1 MENTYIA
8 TQKFLRMSPRK
19 LRLVVDAV
27 KKMTPS
33 EALVVL
39 PFSGKRAAEP
49 LSKVI
54 KTAVANAVQ
63 AGANAETLVFAEI
76 QIGQGPTLKRGRP
89 VSRGQWHPIRK
100 HMSHI
105 RVGVKEVAVK
115 GAKAKVQEVTEA
127 PIVEEAAVVEKKT
140 TKKAVTK

>member
-63 AGANAETLVFAEI
+63 GGANAETLVFAEI

-105 RVGVKEVAVK
+105 RVGVKEAAVK
-115 GAKAKVQEVTEA
+115 GTKAKVQEVATEE
-127 PIVEEAAVVEKKT
+127 VTEAVVEKASKKT
-140 TKKAVTK
+140 VKK